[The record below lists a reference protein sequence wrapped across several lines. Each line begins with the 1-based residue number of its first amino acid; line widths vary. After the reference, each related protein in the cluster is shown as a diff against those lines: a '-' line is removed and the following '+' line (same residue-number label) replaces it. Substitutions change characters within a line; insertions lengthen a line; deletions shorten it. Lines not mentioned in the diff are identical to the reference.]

1 MVVVREN
8 SEGLYSG
15 AGGFHRKGTEHEVA
29 VQESINT
36 RHGVERIVRY
46 AFELAMR
53 PDRRRKLTLVHKTNV
68 LTFAGDL
75 YQRVVNEVAA
85 EFPDVE
91 TDYVHVDACCIYF
104 LDQPARFDV
113 IVTDNMFGDI
123 ITDLGAMIQGG
134 MGIAAGGNINPAGV
148 SMFEPIGGTAPDH
161 VGKATINPLAA
172 IGAVQMLLA
181 QLGEDGAACAR
192 LGGHP
197 VRVHED
203 GVDAGRRDG
212 LCDTGGRRSRGGTG
226 DGMTTAPTPGVRRK
240 VELYDTTLRDG
251 AQQTGLSYSIED
263 RLRILHKIDQLGVPF
278 IEGGW
283 PGANPR
289 DTEFFR
295 LATKETLQHAAL
307 TSFGMTRKAG
317 EGAEESA
324 VLRELLDTGTEVVCI
339 VGKASDV
346 HVTEVLRTDL
356 QEGVAM
362 VRDSVAFLRAQDRR
376 VFFDAEHFFDGYLSD
391 ATYAMDVLRAAQE
404 AGADR
409 LVLCDTNGGMLP
421 ADIASIVAHVVAD
434 MGQTP
439 VGIHVH
445 NDAGC
450 AVANSLIAVENG
462 AFQVQG
468 VVNGYGERT
477 GNADLIPIAANL
489 VLKMDADCLP
499 DGAEERLTEVAHFVA
514 EVANLAP
521 DSRQPYAGRYAFTHK
536 AGLHASGVARLE
548 EAYEHVRPTSVGNR
562 RGIVA
567 SDLGGAA
574 TLRMKAEEFGVELP
588 EHAVGRL
595 VTELKDRESR
605 GYTFEVADASLE
617 LLMRRAGGW
626 EQAFFTIES
635 FRVHIE
641 QRMEDEEDALAEATV
656 KVVTNGTRHIES
668 AEGHGPVGAL
678 DNALRKALTNEYP
691 ALDDMNLEDYRV
703 RVLDETVGTGATVRV
718 LIDTSNGEREWT
730 TVGVSENIIEASWEA
745 LVDAYLYG
753 LLHPREDR
761 QA

>member
-104 LDQPARFDV
+104 LDQPSRFDV

-134 MGIAAGGNINPAGV
+134 MGIAAGRQHQP
-148 SMFEPIGGTAPDH
+148 
-161 VGKATINPLAA
+161 
-172 IGAVQMLLA
+172 
-181 QLGEDGAACAR
+181 
-192 LGGHP
+192 
-197 VRVHED
+197 
-203 GVDAGRRDG
+203 GRRQHVRADRRHRARPRG
-212 LCDTGGRRSRGGTG
+212 QGHDQPARRDRCGADAARAARRGRARPRASRRASGSRARRWRRCGRARWAMPRPRSATWWWSGRRHDARSTL
-226 DGMTTAPTPGVRRK
+226 ARRK

-289 DTEFFR
+289 DTEFFK

-317 EGAEESA
+317 EGAEDSA

-339 VGKASDV
+339 VGKASDAPR
-346 HVTEVLRTDL
+346 HRGAADGPAT
-356 QEGVAM
+356 
-362 VRDSVAFLRAQDRR
+362 RASRWCATRSRSCARRDRR
-376 VFFDAEHFFDGYLSD
+376 VFFDAEHFFDGYRSD
-391 ATYAMDVLRAAQE
+391 ATFAMRRAAGRRGGGRRA
-404 AGADR
+404 AGAVRHERRDAAGAR
-409 LVLCDTNGGMLP
+409 SR
-421 ADIASIVAHVVAD
+421 ASSREVVA
-434 MGQTP
+434 GRSQTP
-439 VGIHVH
+439 LGIHVH

-499 DGAEERLTEVAHFVA
+499 EGAERATHRGRAFRGRGGEPRPG
-514 EVANLAP
+514 LAP
-521 DSRQPYAGRYAFTHK
+521 AVRRPVRVHAQGRAARERRRPAGGGVRARAPYVGREP
-536 AGLHASGVARLE
+536 ARHRRE
-548 EAYEHVRPTSVGNR
+548 RPRR
-562 RGIVA
+562 RGHAADEGRGVRGGASRAAPSVA
-567 SDLGGAA
+567 S
-574 TLRMKAEEFGVELP
+574 
-588 EHAVGRL
+588 
-595 VTELKDRESR
+595 
-605 GYTFEVADASLE
+605 
-617 LLMRRAGGW
+617 
-626 EQAFFTIES
+626 
-635 FRVHIE
+635 
-641 QRMEDEEDALAEATV
+641 
-656 KVVTNGTRHIES
+656 
-668 AEGHGPVGAL
+668 
-678 DNALRKALTNEYP
+678 
-691 ALDDMNLEDYRV
+691 
-703 RVLDETVGTGATVRV
+703 
-718 LIDTSNGEREWT
+718 
-730 TVGVSENIIEASWEA
+730 
-745 LVDAYLYG
+745 
-753 LLHPREDR
+753 
-761 QA
+761 